1 MLCSLQR
8 INGRWGMHREPRPV
22 RPDLHRRL
30 ACRGHTL
37 EAARRRWCP
46 RRRRAREGSLRSH
59 APYSGRSATR
69 GRRAVRVRPL
79 LDRGSLAEPRLSP
92 SRGATL
98 ARPRALEERR
108 QDGHVLP
115 HGSGSLAPLRSAGR
129 RGRGGERMSTQP
141 IQLGSRPQKPAER
154 ERLVRRAKQ
163 LAWLGVGWHG
173 VEAAIAVG
181 AGVVAGSI
189 ALVGFG
195 ADSLIESLA
204 GIILLWRFAAAR
216 ALSESAERSAQKL
229 IGVSFY
235 LIAAYVG
242 FEAVRSLLAGA
253 RPEASWIG
261 IGLAAVTLVTMPP
274 LAIAKARVGDK
285 LGSSA
290 TRSEGQQNML
300 CAYLSTALLV
310 GLGAN
315 ALFGLWWADPVTAL
329 LIAGVAVK
337 EGRESWRGESCCT
350 APVVTGEN
358 CEDDCCRY
366 I

>member
-1 MLCSLQR
+1 MRMRPGLDLLSCP
-8 INGRWGMHREPRPV
+8 EPRFP
-22 RPDLHRRL
+22 
-30 ACRGHTL
+30 
-37 EAARRRWCP
+37 
-46 RRRRAREGSLRSH
+46 
-59 APYSGRSATR
+59 
-69 GRRAVRVRPL
+69 
-79 LDRGSLAEPRLSP
+79 P
-92 SRGATL
+92 SEIA
-98 ARPRALEERR
+98 PRAPAGHLPEER
-108 QDGHVLP
+108 QTGHVLAY
-115 HGSGSLAPLRSAGR
+115 GRGKVAPAGR
-129 RGRGGERMSTQP
+129 VGRGSEDHLMTGQPLQLSRKPPGIGEREQ
-141 IQLGSRPQKPAER
+141 
-154 ERLVRRAKQ
+154 LVRRAKL

-242 FEAVRSLLAGA
+242 FEAVRSLLSGA
-253 RPEASWIG
+253 QPEASWIG

-329 LIAGVAVK
+329 LIAGVAVR
-337 EGRESWRGESCCT
+337 EGRESWRGESCCA
-350 APVVTGEN
+350 APVVAGG
-358 CEDDCCRY
+358 EDDCCDDDCCAPGPPAG
-366 I
+366 